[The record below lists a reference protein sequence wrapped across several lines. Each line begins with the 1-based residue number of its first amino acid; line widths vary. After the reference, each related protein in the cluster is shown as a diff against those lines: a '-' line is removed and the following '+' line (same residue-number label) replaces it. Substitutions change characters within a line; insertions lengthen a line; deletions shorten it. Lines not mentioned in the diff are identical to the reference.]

1 MSAYLMAVNL
11 EHEIGTL
18 FPRYIFETH
27 NYKAKGKDYCKQ
39 LYGASSINDIYKILS
54 AGYYK
59 TFGGDFTLNHPSDS
73 GDQQK
78 WNIEYRYYWFNL
90 INMMFKNHGKT
101 IEFRIHTPTH
111 NADKIYAWLL
121 ITSAILKYAE
131 ENIPE
136 VLDRDKAYDLSYII
150 KKSEYPLE
158 LQTILLEYI
167 NWRESFCKEM
177 DRVGDYAGISEILND
192 SQEFGLLKYL
202 KSL

>member
-1 MSAYLMAVNL
+1 MQTALWCIKY
-11 EHEIGTL
+11 
-18 FPRYIFETH
+18 
-27 NYKAKGKDYCKQ
+27 
-39 LYGASSINDIYKILS
+39 NDIYKILS

-136 VLDRDKAYDLSYII
+136 VLDRDRAYDLSYII

-177 DRVGDYAGISEILND
+177 DRVGDYAGISEIIND